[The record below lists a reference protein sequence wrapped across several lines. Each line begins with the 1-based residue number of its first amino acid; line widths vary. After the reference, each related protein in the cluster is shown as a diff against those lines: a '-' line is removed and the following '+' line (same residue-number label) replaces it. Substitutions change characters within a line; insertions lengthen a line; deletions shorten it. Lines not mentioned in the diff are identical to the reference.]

1 MRQHQYLILFASIA
15 LATPSVA
22 QSRTITDF
30 ESSTFYK
37 KETLISKDPAYDL
50 RTGGKNNSYFF
61 KDTEN
66 TYSSIG
72 VELTTKGQDIVEVGI
87 HWNGQSTLRPAKMAP
102 KKIEQLKDLAAFW
115 GVPGQAKAIVDYAK
129 SQQSKHYSGGSSQA
143 PRKSLGPI
151 SIHCGTTGETLWVG
165 WIALT
170 VAPPALSQS
179 ASDNA
184 KKPSTV
190 VVGTLADTVLGF
202 RGKAMSKRQVG
213 SDGNG
218 LLVEW
223 EYPDAT
229 YLMSRQVQDDV
240 EAYRVIKIKSRK

>member
-1 MRQHQYLILFASIA
+1 MRQHLYLILFASIA
-15 LATPSVA
+15 LATPLVA
-22 QSRTITDF
+22 QSRTIADF

-37 KETLISKDPAYDL
+37 KETLISKDPAYNL
-50 RTGGKNNSYFF
+50 QTGGKNNSYSF

-184 KKPSTV
+184 KKPSPV

-202 RGKAMSKRQVG
+202 RGKAMSTRQVG
-213 SDGNG
+213 RDVNG

-229 YLMSRQVQDDV
+229 YLMGRQVQDGV

>member
-1 MRQHQYLILFASIA
+1 MRRHLYLILFASIA

-22 QSRTITDF
+22 QSRTIADF

-37 KETLISKDPAYDL
+37 KETLISKDPAYNL
-50 RTGGKNNSYFF
+50 RTGGKNNSYSF

-72 VELTTKGQDIVEVGI
+72 VELTTEGQDIVEVGI
-87 HWNGQSTLRPAKMAP
+87 HWNGQSTLHPAKMSP

-129 SQQSKHYSGGSSQA
+129 SQQSKNYSGGSSQA

-151 SIHCGTTGETLWVG
+151 SIYCGTTGETLWVG

-170 VAPPALSQS
+170 VAPPAVSN
-179 ASDNA
+179 ASDKA
-184 KKPSTV
+184 KKPSPV

-202 RGKAMSKRQVG
+202 RGKAISTRQVG

-229 YLMSRQVQDDV
+229 YLMGRQVQDGV
-240 EAYRVIKIKSRK
+240 EAYRVIKIKPHK

>member
-1 MRQHQYLILFASIA
+1 MRQNLCLILFASIA
-15 LATPSVA
+15 LAAPPVA
-22 QSRTITDF
+22 QSRTIADF

-37 KETLISKDPAYDL
+37 NETLITKGPPYDL
-50 RTGGKNNSYFF
+50 RTGGKNNSYSF

-66 TYSSIG
+66 AYSSIG
-72 VELTTKGQDIVEVGI
+72 VELTTRGQDIVEVGI
-87 HWNGQSTLRPAKMAP
+87 HWNGESTLRPAKISS
-102 KKIEQLKDLAAFW
+102 KKIEQLKNLAAFW
-115 GVPGQAKAIVDYAK
+115 GVSGQAKSIVDYAK
-129 SQQSKHYSGGSSQA
+129 SQQSKHYSGGSNQA

-165 WIALT
+165 WIALA
-170 VAPPALSQS
+170 VASPALSQS

-184 KKPSTV
+184 KKLTPV

-202 RGKAMSKRQVG
+202 RGKAISTRQVG

-229 YLMSRQVQDDV
+229 YLMGRQAQDGV
-240 EAYRVIKIKSRK
+240 EAYRVIKIKPRK